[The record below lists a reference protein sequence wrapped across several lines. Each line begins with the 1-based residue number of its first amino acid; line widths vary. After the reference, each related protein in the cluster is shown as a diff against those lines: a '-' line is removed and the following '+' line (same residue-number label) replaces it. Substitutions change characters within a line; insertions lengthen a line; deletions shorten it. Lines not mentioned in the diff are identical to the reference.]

1 MKRAA
6 RKRQAS
12 PISKKA
18 AQAAFS
24 LLADAG
30 RFFNGRGWVPAT
42 AGNFS
47 ARLSEGSCGVTVSGR
62 HKGELTTRDFMV
74 VDLHGKALTEGKS
87 SAETLLHCQLYR
99 RFPACGAVLHT
110 HSPASTVLSRMSDTI
125 VLEGYE
131 LLKIFEGIETH
142 ETAVEVPVFE
152 NDQDIAR
159 LARVVDAQMATGRA
173 QHAYLIRGHGLYAW
187 GSSVAQARHR
197 VEALEFLFECELLSK
212 SMGGT
217 S

>member
-1 MKRAA
+1 VKRAA

-12 PISKKA
+12 PDSKKA

-24 LLADAG
+24 LLAATG
-30 RFFNGRGWVPAT
+30 RFFHSRGWVPAS

-47 ARLSEGSCGVTVSGR
+47 ARLSGESCGVTVSGR
-62 HKGELTTRDFMV
+62 HKGELAAADFMV
-74 VDLHGKALTEGKS
+74 VDLQGRALSKGKS

-99 RFPACGAVLHT
+99 RFPGTGAVLHT
-110 HSPASTVLSRMSDTI
+110 HSPASTVLSRTHDSI
-125 VLEGYE
+125 RLENYE

-173 QHAYLIRGHGLYAW
+173 HHAYLIRGHGLYAW
-187 GSSVAQARHR
+187 GPTVAHARHR

-212 SMGGT
+212 SMGGK
-217 S
+217 